1 MPYIGEDLVL
11 CCSFILRCTLHLSRV
26 SHSASGQA
34 SGQEGEPRVQVDGV
48 YQLYRSN
55 LSKFFLKRDSP
66 VPFGVFSRAL
76 VYPWPDA
83 GFLLEP
89 LIEYAFGPT
98 ILKNRKLQAVQ
109 LLTALFRNSTALSA
123 LGQPL
128 LTKRLHSLLQCSQ
141 RVITTQKRNFPLG
154 AFVVVVPPLFLFFV
168 SGSIRYRVDRSPKVL
183 VESSSSG
190 GSLSVQSCWEC

>member
-26 SHSASGQA
+26 DGQKKA
-34 SGQEGEPRVQVDGV
+34 GLANGKEAQVEVDGV

-66 VPFGVFSRAL
+66 VPLGVFSRAL

-83 GFLLEP
+83 GLLLEP

-128 LTKRLHSLLQCSQ
+128 LTKRLHSLLQSSQ
-141 RVITTQKRNFPLG
+141 RVITHKRKLPSSQLAGLPLS
-154 AFVVVVPPLFLFFV
+154 VPYCFLDRYTHRSVYPLSLFLLFNTHTI
-168 SGSIRYRVDRSPKVL
+168 GRVV
-183 VESSSSG
+183 
-190 GSLSVQSCWEC
+190 C

>member
-1 MPYIGEDLVL
+1 MD
-11 CCSFILRCTLHLSRV
+11 
-26 SHSASGQA
+26 GQKKA
-34 SGQEGEPRVQVDGV
+34 GLANGKEGQVEVDGV

-66 VPFGVFSRAL
+66 VPLGVFSRAL

-83 GFLLEP
+83 GLLLEP

-123 LGQPL
+123 VGQPL

-141 RVITTQKRNFPLG
+141 RVITQKRKLLAGLPLSSLLFSRSIHSSIGLPTRSLPIPSVFPPRLCCVC
-154 AFVVVVPPLFLFFV
+154 ANQRPMLT
-168 SGSIRYRVDRSPKVL
+168 
-183 VESSSSG
+183 
-190 GSLSVQSCWEC
+190 C

>member
-11 CCSFILRCTLHLSRV
+11 CCSFILRCTLHLTRV
-26 SHSASGQA
+26 RSNSAA
-34 SGQEGEPRVQVDGV
+34 GQEKEKEPGVEVDGV

-89 LIEYAFGPT
+89 LIEYAFGPA

-141 RVITTQKRNFPLG
+141 RVITQKRSFLSLSLC
-154 AFVVVVPPLFLFFV
+154 PPSCLFCV
-168 SGSIRYRVDRSPKVL
+168 SGSIRIGVNRSV
-183 VESSSSG
+183 
-190 GSLSVQSCWEC
+190 CFF